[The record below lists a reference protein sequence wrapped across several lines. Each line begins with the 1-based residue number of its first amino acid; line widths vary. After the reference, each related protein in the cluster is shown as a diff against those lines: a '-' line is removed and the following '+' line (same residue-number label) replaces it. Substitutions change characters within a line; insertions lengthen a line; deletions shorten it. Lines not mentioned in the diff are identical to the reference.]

1 MRLIL
6 CLAIVAILVGC
17 AEATEPKISEVS
29 DTYAVL
35 AVVPGKGRMFHGY
48 AKRES
53 GSVARKAA
61 MSKCSNYDCTV
72 VQEYSPGQC
81 VHIVLGDDQIYW
93 NNTGFTPERKQDV
106 LAFCNRID
114 ENCRFIVSECLR

>member
-6 CLAIVAILVGC
+6 SLPIVAILMGC
-17 AEATEPKISEVS
+17 TEAPEPKISEIS
-29 DTYAVL
+29 GSYAAL
-35 AVVPGKGRMFHGY
+35 SVVPGKGRMFHGY

-61 MSKCSNYDCTV
+61 MSKCSNYNCTV
-72 VQEYSPGQC
+72 VQEYNPGQC

-93 NNTGFTPERKQDV
+93 NQEGFTPERKQDI
-106 LAFCNRID
+106 LDFCNRID
-114 ENCRFIVSECLR
+114 ENCQFIVSECLR